1 MATGKIR
8 KSRAS
13 KRSPRSVE
21 TERARSTLYFIWRGI
36 RNDPYGMAGAL
47 IILVLVICALF
58 APYIAPYDP
67 LEADPRLRLRGPG
80 TEGHILGLDQQG
92 RDILSRL
99 IYGTRYSLIAGV
111 TPVVL
116 GGLISIPLGTIA
128 AYYERVG
135 YFIMRAMDVLFA
147 FPMVL
152 LAITLSFFMGPGLGN
167 LIIALVVVLIPYNT
181 RVVYVQAL
189 AQKEQGY
196 IEAARADATSDFKI
210 LFVEMLPHVVSAS
223 VVYSMTIVG
232 TIVVT
237 AAGLSFLGLGVQPP
251 TPEWGIMTSD
261 GRTVLHI
268 APHVSTLPGVAIFL
282 MVTGFNLLGDSLRD
296 ALDPKTRLVRAG
308 AR

>member
-1 MATGKIR
+1 MATGRIR

-116 GGLISIPLGTIA
+116 GGLI
-128 AYYERVG
+128 
-135 YFIMRAMDVLFA
+135 
-147 FPMVL
+147 
-152 LAITLSFFMGPGLGN
+152 
-167 LIIALVVVLIPYNT
+167 
-181 RVVYVQAL
+181 
-189 AQKEQGY
+189 
-196 IEAARADATSDFKI
+196 
-210 LFVEMLPHVVSAS
+210 
-223 VVYSMTIVG
+223 
-232 TIVVT
+232 
-237 AAGLSFLGLGVQPP
+237 
-251 TPEWGIMTSD
+251 
-261 GRTVLHI
+261 
-268 APHVSTLPGVAIFL
+268 
-282 MVTGFNLLGDSLRD
+282 
-296 ALDPKTRLVRAG
+296 
-308 AR
+308 